1 MSDRNALSRS
11 PSSPIPGA
19 PVPRAPQAGRDPHR
33 RPSKGWPVG
42 VSLLGAAA
50 LLMASPL
57 PASAQSVS
65 SQSASAPS
73 ASAGRAAGIVGHGGT
88 RWSTDYGIGAGRCDR
103 DAIVVDATPG
113 GKTLVQ
119 RHEENLRNRSVGIIG
134 ATPGTGL
141 LLSTRLGG
149 RLDERDRRCVGHML
163 EVGVPGRQVGW
174 TNGTTRQSYVV
185 AVSEYTPTSA
195 VPSGT
200 RPGANERC
208 RVLLLT
214 TTGVGVGV
222 GARVGAGAA
231 GRGNTETL
239 VACEANPG
247 VWSIR

>member
-1 MSDRNALSRS
+1 MPDRSAPSRS

-19 PVPRAPQAGRDPHR
+19 
-33 RPSKGWPVG
+33 S
-42 VSLLGAAA
+42 AARA
-50 LLMASPL
+50 LLAAVALLTAGLSL
-57 PASAQSVS
+57 PAWAQSAS
-65 SQSASAPS
+65 SQSASSPS
-73 ASAGRAAGIVGHGGT
+73 ASGGRNSGLVGHGGT
-88 RWSTDYGIGAGRCDR
+88 RWSTDYGIAAGRCDR
-103 DAIVVDATPG
+103 DAIVVDASPG
-113 GKTLVQ
+113 GQTLVQ
-119 RHEENLRNRSVGIIG
+119 RHEQNLKNRSVGIIG

-149 RLDERDRRCVGHML
+149 RLDERDRRCLGHVL
-163 EVGVPGRQVGW
+163 ELGVPGRQVGW
-174 TNGTTRQSYVV
+174 TNGTTRQSYAV
-185 AVSEYTPTSA
+185 AVSEYTPTRA

-222 GARVGAGAA
+222 GARVGAGAT